1 MVECITLAITGDS
14 LRRSLIRNSGIIHSD
29 LCLNE
34 IPNVTE
40 ENGFD
45 GVKSRQPLLSAFTPP
60 WLYSDSNIVVWIIFE
75 CNTCLG

>member
-45 GVKSRQPLLSAFTPP
+45 GVKSRQPFLSAFTPP
-60 WLYSDSNIVVWIIFE
+60 WGYDPKANHVVKYSLLS
-75 CNTCLG
+75 